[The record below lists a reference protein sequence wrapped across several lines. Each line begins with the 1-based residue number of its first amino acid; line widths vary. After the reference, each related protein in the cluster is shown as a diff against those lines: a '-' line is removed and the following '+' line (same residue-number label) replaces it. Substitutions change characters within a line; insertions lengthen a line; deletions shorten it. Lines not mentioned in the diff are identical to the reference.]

1 MLNFSKTEKSLKHW
15 LKNKVTITTSTVIG
29 FLIMGTISFGAAAVV
44 KGETQKIESDT
55 TLSQPIEVIK
65 QDETVGV
72 SIEKENIKLTND
84 STVTAISKNTK
95 AFGIKSDVKA
105 NVINNRTITAKALN
119 EDKTNG
125 LDTATKDIATGIA
138 LNKGGKAENNSNIY
152 AEGYRATGIEAKD
165 GAFVINNKGAKIEAK
180 SVGKVDNNQGRTA
193 AAYGLNLNNSIG
205 INHGTIETTSGEL
218 SQGVR
223 VEISKDFNSNENV
236 FENYGTIV
244 ATLEKGGGGSSN
256 AISVKSETDKKIT
269 IVNKKDA
276 TLETNDNLNN
286 KNSATVRIEKGN
298 VSFINDGII
307 STKNNGKGIYAVDER
322 TSVVNNGKIEVT
334 GNEGVGVFSTGE
346 FTNNKTINVNTD
358 NAIGVQSNNKV
369 INSKDGNITVNSKS
383 GTGILLKGKGVA
395 ENAGNINVTGDEKA
409 YGVELVAKQGV
420 STANFLNTG
429 NITVNSTNNDNK
441 NGIAYGIYLENGA
454 TATNNGIITA
464 TSPDRAAGV
473 DIYLDK
479 NYKGNTEKLFVNEKG
494 GTITASSTNG
504 ATANAISVKNYS
516 TQKVAI
522 ENNGTLISTGKNG
535 TNTENGK
542 PLYNPVV
549 DLAGK
554 NVEFTNK
561 GTIIAGDGVGIQLN
575 GTDKLNATNT
585 GTIEVNSTGKAVVS
599 YGTATNTGIIKI
611 TDKTAEQLKNEKFD
625 TSSLFSG
632 NVTDKGMIS
641 DKDGYAVIG
650 ENTDTIAKVEIT
662 TGELNNY
669 KDKVYFGKYDG
680 STIVG
685 DESPTSI
692 DTLNIIGNVEIKD
705 GTNEVHLAVNSLNF
719 DKNGQFNVKD
729 GNSLYLGDENKEIN
743 INSAVT
749 GEKIIVGKGSELAL
763 QNANVNKEVN
773 ISGEGSIYTLGNT
786 TIASNVTSK
795 EFEVFDGNTLFNGK
809 LSTDTV
815 TVGHDEQS
823 KDTKLTLSSGA
834 SFGKET
840 DLNTEN
846 GTTVFEIGAKGENAL
861 ANSTG
866 AVTVNGN
873 VDFDTNKLTTN
884 TIVELNNKKD
894 NVVHNLNGAKYQEK
908 TNEVY
913 NTHLDKTNNT
923 LEFAYNKSLY
933 NNSKLNDLNNVMQ
946 GLNDKLS
953 QNVTERSNQLDEI
966 YSGNIYSE
974 TVRAAYDN
982 VKLNEEAV
990 LSLSQTAKAGE
1001 TKTFGKLLY
1010 NKDKY
1015 TREGI
1020 LNDYDAKVETT
1031 GLLAGAEYGV
1041 SDTTAVGA
1049 VFSGAKQ
1056 DIDLTNGNAD
1066 SDVFYLGLYGT
1077 KILGNY
1083 DFTAGLGYQFGKYD
1097 SDYNMAKNLSGSE
1110 KYDSNAINAYVQ
1122 GRYTA
1127 DLGDGVSLQP
1137 KVKLGYTYVE
1147 QDDVKDNNYEV
1158 KNTDI
1163 STFDTEVG
1171 VDVVKAVQLD
1181 KANLTLKAGTSYI
1194 KTMGDTD
1201 KKFTL
1206 STTNGSAEI
1215 LGAELAENVVKFGVD
1230 AKVEIQNGLFY
1241 NVGADYRFGSQDT
1254 KSYSVNVGLGY
1265 KF

>member
-84 STVTAISKNTK
+84 STVTATSKNTK

-244 ATLEKGGGGSSN
+244 ATLEKDGGGSSN
-256 AISVKSETDKKIT
+256 AISVNSETDKKIT

-286 KNSATVRIEKGN
+286 KNSATVRIDKGN

-307 STKNNGKGIYAVDER
+307 STKNNGNGIYAVDER

-346 FTNNKTINVNTD
+346 FTNNKTITVNTD

-383 GTGILLKGKGVA
+383 GTGILLKGTGNAVNQGTISVTGGNGGLAIGVETTGNA
-395 ENAGNINVTGDEKA
+395 SFTNEKDIIVTNNGNTNAFETGYGVYLNNSNTFKNTGDIIVKANDSAVGVLLDGGDKSNLNHNNEVIVNAGNITAESVNGGMASAIYIKNTKPNQNVDLAFSNSGTLKATGNQDTSVVK
-409 YGVELVAKQGV
+409 LQG
-420 STANFLNTG
+420 TKIDFENTG
-429 NITVNSTNNDNK
+429 TIEAGKGTGISLTGSNITATNNGTIKVEDTGK
-441 NGIAYGIYLENGA
+441 VFENFKDLG
-454 TATNNGIITA
+454 TATNNGIIQ
-464 TSPDRAAGV
+464 
-473 DIYLDK
+473 
-479 NYKGNTEKLFVNEKG
+479 
-494 GTITASSTNG
+494 ITN
-504 ATANAISVKNYS
+504 
-516 TQKVAI
+516 
-522 ENNGTLISTGKNG
+522 
-535 TNTENGK
+535 
-542 PLYNPVV
+542 
-549 DLAGK
+549 
-554 NVEFTNK
+554 
-561 GTIIAGDGVGIQLN
+561 
-575 GTDKLNATNT
+575 
-585 GTIEVNSTGKAVVS
+585 
-599 YGTATNTGIIKI
+599 
-611 TDKTAEQLKNEKFD
+611 KTAEELKDFD
-625 TSSLFSG
+625 TSSLFAG
-632 NVTDKGMIS
+632 KVDNKNGLVTDSNGKDINDSDSLIKEEIYTSELSGESIKIGKG
-641 DKDGYAVIG
+641 DKSTLIG
-650 ENTDTIAKVEIT
+650 DDPATVKTLNVVGKVQ
-662 TGELNNY
+662 
-669 KDKVYFGKYDG
+669 
-680 STIVG
+680 VG
-685 DESPTSI
+685 DKKEANEVKLAVQNLNFTSNANFNVGAD
-692 DTLNIIGNVEIKD
+692 DTLILGDQDTNIIINMAEDQSKVTQGDIITLE
-705 GTNEVHLAVNSLNF
+705 
-719 DKNGQFNVKD
+719 NGAE
-729 GNSLYLGDENKEIN
+729 LGLENATIN
-743 INSAVT
+743 
-749 GEKIIVGKGSELAL
+749 KG
-763 QNANVNKEVN
+763 VN
-773 ISGEGSIYTLGNT
+773 ISGAGLVSATGKNT
-786 TIASNVTSK
+786 INSNITSNS
-795 EFEVFDGNTLFNGK
+795 FEVYDGETLFNGV
-809 LSTDTV
+809 LSSDTV
-815 TVGHDEQS
+815 TVHKGALN

-1158 KNTDI
+1158 KNADI

>member
-55 TLSQPIEVIK
+55 TLSQPIEVTK

-84 STVTAISKNTK
+84 STVTATSKNTK

-105 NVINNRTITAKALN
+105 NVINNVTITVKALN
-119 EDKTNG
+119 EDNTNG
-125 LDTATKDIATGIA
+125 PDTATKDIATGIA

-193 AAYGLNLNNSIG
+193 AAYGLNLNNSTG
-205 INHGTIETTSGEL
+205 VNYGTIETTSGEL

-256 AISVKSETDKKIT
+256 AISVNSETDKKIT
-269 IVNKKDA
+269 IINKKDA

-383 GTGILLKGKGVA
+383 GTGILLKGTGNAVNQGTISVTGGNGGLAIGVETTGNA
-395 ENAGNINVTGDEKA
+395 SFTNEKDIIVTNNGNTNAFETGYGVYLNNSNTFKNTGDIIVKANDSAVGVLLDGGDKSNLNPNNEVIVNAGNITAESVNGGMASAIYIKNTKPNQNVDLAFSNSGTLKATGNQDTSVVK
-409 YGVELVAKQGV
+409 LQG
-420 STANFLNTG
+420 TKIDFENTG
-429 NITVNSTNNDNK
+429 TIEAGKGTGISLTGSNITATNNGTIKVEDTGK
-441 NGIAYGIYLENGA
+441 VFENFKDLG
-454 TATNNGIITA
+454 TATNNGIIQ
-464 TSPDRAAGV
+464 
-473 DIYLDK
+473 
-479 NYKGNTEKLFVNEKG
+479 
-494 GTITASSTNG
+494 ITN
-504 ATANAISVKNYS
+504 
-516 TQKVAI
+516 
-522 ENNGTLISTGKNG
+522 
-535 TNTENGK
+535 
-542 PLYNPVV
+542 
-549 DLAGK
+549 
-554 NVEFTNK
+554 
-561 GTIIAGDGVGIQLN
+561 
-575 GTDKLNATNT
+575 
-585 GTIEVNSTGKAVVS
+585 
-599 YGTATNTGIIKI
+599 
-611 TDKTAEQLKNEKFD
+611 KTAEQLKNEKFD

-632 NVTDKGMIS
+632 NVADKGMIS

-729 GNSLYLGDENKEIN
+729 GNNLYLGDENKEIN

-786 TIASNVTSK
+786 TIASNITSK

-1158 KNTDI
+1158 KNADI
-1163 STFDTEVG
+1163 STFDTEVE

>member
-55 TLSQPIEVIK
+55 TLSQPIEVTK

-84 STVTAISKNTK
+84 STVTATSKNTK

-105 NVINNRTITAKALN
+105 NVINNGTITVEALN
-119 EDKTNG
+119 EDKPDEPET
-125 LDTATKDIATGIA
+125 DKDVATAIA
-138 LNKGGKAENNSNIY
+138 LNKGGKVENNGDIS
-152 AEGYRATGIEAKD
+152 ATGFRAIGIDADNGTE
-165 GAFVINNKGAKIEAK
+165 VINTKNITITGVGNYNGKAKTGNA
-180 SVGKVDNNQGRTA
+180 
-193 AAYGLNLNNSIG
+193 IG
-205 INHGTIETTSGEL
+205 IRLYNDSTAVNRGDITTTSKDL
-218 SQGVR
+218 SQGVNIN
-223 VEISKDFNSNENV
+223 VSKDSNLGEKNI
-236 FENYGTIV
+236 FENYGTIT
-244 ATLEKGGGGSSN
+244 AKGVDKGGGSSQ
-256 AISVKSETDKKIT
+256 AIYVKNNTDKNVK
-269 IVNKKDA
+269 IVNEA
-276 TLETNDNLNN
+276 GGTLTAVGDKFKEDSST
-286 KNSATVRIEKGN
+286 ATVKLEGLVNQGQPKGTTT
-298 VSFINDGII
+298 FINNGTIL
-307 STKNNGKGIYAVDER
+307 TENNGAGIYASDNKSSVTNNGSITVSKGNKVTGVETFGSFVNTETGKIDVNS
-322 TSVVNNGKIEVT
+322 TSNAHGLLIKGTGNAVNQGTISVTGGNNGVATGVETIGNASFTNEKYIIVNN
-334 GNEGVGVFSTGE
+334 
-346 FTNNKTINVNTD
+346 
-358 NAIGVQSNNKV
+358 
-369 INSKDGNITVNSKS
+369 
-383 GTGILLKGKGVA
+383 
-395 ENAGNINVTGDEKA
+395 TGDTTNDKNEMA
-409 YGVELVAKQGV
+409 YGVRLNNSNTFK
-420 STANFLNTG
+420 NTG
-429 NITVNSTNNDNK
+429 NITVEALDSAIGVLLDGGKNSNLNPNNEVIINTGSITAESTKGGMASAIYIKNTNENKNVNLAFSNSGTLTATGNQDTSVVKLETYKENGIDFTNTGTIEAGKGTGVLLAGSNITATNNGTIKVEDTGKVFDNYK
-441 NGIAYGIYLENGA
+441 SKG
-454 TATNNGIITA
+454 TATNNGIIQ
-464 TSPDRAAGV
+464 
-473 DIYLDK
+473 
-479 NYKGNTEKLFVNEKG
+479 
-494 GTITASSTNG
+494 ITN
-504 ATANAISVKNYS
+504 
-516 TQKVAI
+516 
-522 ENNGTLISTGKNG
+522 
-535 TNTENGK
+535 
-542 PLYNPVV
+542 
-549 DLAGK
+549 
-554 NVEFTNK
+554 
-561 GTIIAGDGVGIQLN
+561 
-575 GTDKLNATNT
+575 
-585 GTIEVNSTGKAVVS
+585 
-599 YGTATNTGIIKI
+599 
-611 TDKTAEQLKNEKFD
+611 KTAEQLKNEKFD

-692 DTLNIIGNVEIKD
+692 DTLNIIGNVGIKD

-1158 KNTDI
+1158 KNADI

>member
-15 LKNKVTITTSTVIG
+15 LKNKVTITTSTVIV

-65 QDETVGV
+65 ENETVGV

-84 STVTAISKNTK
+84 STVTATSNNNK

-105 NVINNRTITAKALN
+105 NVINNGTILTENNGAGIYASDNKSSVTNNGSITVSKGNKVTGVETFGSFVNTETGKIDVNSTSNAHGLLIKGTGNAVNQGTISVTGGNGGLAIGVETTGNASFTN
-119 EDKTNG
+119 E
-125 LDTATKDIATGIA
+125 KDIIVTNNGNTNAFETGYGVY
-138 LNKGGKAENNSNIY
+138 LNNSNTFKN
-152 AEGYRATGIEAKD
+152 TGDIIVKANDSAVGVLLD
-165 GAFVINNKGAKIEAK
+165 GGDK
-180 SVGKVDNNQGRTA
+180 S
-193 AAYGLNLNNSIG
+193 NLNPN
-205 INHGTIETTSGEL
+205 
-218 SQGVR
+218 
-223 VEISKDFNSNENV
+223 NEV
-236 FENYGTIV
+236 IV
-244 ATLEKGGGGSSN
+244 
-256 AISVKSETDKKIT
+256 
-269 IVNKKDA
+269 
-276 TLETNDNLNN
+276 
-286 KNSATVRIEKGN
+286 
-298 VSFINDGII
+298 
-307 STKNNGKGIYAVDER
+307 
-322 TSVVNNGKIEVT
+322 
-334 GNEGVGVFSTGE
+334 
-346 FTNNKTINVNTD
+346 
-358 NAIGVQSNNKV
+358 
-369 INSKDGNITVNSKS
+369 
-383 GTGILLKGKGVA
+383 
-395 ENAGNINVTGDEKA
+395 NAGNITAESVNGGMASAIYIKNTKPNQNVDLAFSNSGTLKATGNQDTSVVK
-409 YGVELVAKQGV
+409 LQG
-420 STANFLNTG
+420 TKIDFENTG
-429 NITVNSTNNDNK
+429 TIEAGKGTGISLTGSNITATNNGTIKVEDTGK
-441 NGIAYGIYLENGA
+441 VFENFKDLG
-454 TATNNGIITA
+454 TATNNGIIQ
-464 TSPDRAAGV
+464 
-473 DIYLDK
+473 
-479 NYKGNTEKLFVNEKG
+479 
-494 GTITASSTNG
+494 ITN
-504 ATANAISVKNYS
+504 
-516 TQKVAI
+516 
-522 ENNGTLISTGKNG
+522 
-535 TNTENGK
+535 
-542 PLYNPVV
+542 
-549 DLAGK
+549 
-554 NVEFTNK
+554 
-561 GTIIAGDGVGIQLN
+561 
-575 GTDKLNATNT
+575 
-585 GTIEVNSTGKAVVS
+585 
-599 YGTATNTGIIKI
+599 
-611 TDKTAEQLKNEKFD
+611 KTAEELKDFD

-632 NVTDKGMIS
+632 NVADKGMIS

-692 DTLNIIGNVEIKD
+692 DTLNIIGNVGIKD

-763 QNANVNKEVN
+763 QNANVNKEAN

-786 TIASNVTSK
+786 TIASNITSK

-933 NNSKLNDLNNVMQ
+933 DNSKLNDLNNVMQ

-1158 KNTDI
+1158 KNADI